1 MKDIGLRVADHIDAM
16 LAYWDK
22 NQVCRFANYAYTKWF
37 GKSKENMVDKITLK
51 ELLGEPLY
59 EKNLPYITGVL
70 GGQPQNF
77 EREIIL
83 PSGERRTTN
92 ASYYPDIVNGEVKGF
107 FVHVADNTAQ
117 KKLELEL
124 KASEMKFKGLLE
136 SAPDSILI
144 VNNEG
149 IIELV
154 NALAEKQ
161 FGYSREELLGK
172 NIEMLIPERYRESH
186 IRYRSIFAAHPTA
199 RAMAAGLELFGLH
212 KNGKDLPVEISIS
225 PINLPGGVF
234 VSVAI
239 RDISWRKQAELEIK
253 AGNER
258 NRIFIEQA
266 PNALAMF
273 DKELHYMAVSEKW
286 MEDYGLQGR
295 DIIGHSHYEIFPE
308 IGEDWKAI
316 HQACLKGEINHCD
329 EAMFERADG
338 SVQWIT
344 WDVRPWYISA
354 GNVGGLLMYTA
365 DITKLKSKERE
376 KLRIEA
382 ILDKTNE
389 VARIGTWEMEL
400 KTGILKWSS
409 ITKEIH
415 EVPDDYTPDQ
425 NAAINFYKPGE
436 SRDLIQSAVKK
447 AIEHNTPFDLE
458 LELIT
463 AKGNS
468 KWVRGIGQ
476 AEFKDGACKTLS
488 GIFQDISEIK
498 KSKEALNKLNG
509 ELKTILNAGYVAI
522 IGTDS
527 NGIITHFN
535 RGAETLLQYPAS
547 ELIGIEKPMLLH
559 VDDEVIERGKELS
572 EKFEEEITGFDVL
585 VKIPRRD
592 LYESREWTYVRKDG
606 STFPVQLVVTA
617 IRNWQDEVTGFLGV
631 ATDISEIKKAEKELK
646 ALHGITSD
654 QNNRL
659 KNFAHIVSHNLRSH
673 SGNID
678 MLLDLF
684 LKKHPEIAGNK
695 ILMHIKS
702 ASVNLMET
710 IANLN
715 EVVLMNTALEQNL
728 VSIRLHAVIESA
740 INNVSQLI
748 KNADVQ
754 IINKV
759 DRAVT
764 IAGIPAYTD
773 SILLNFIT
781 NSIKYRSAERKS
793 KIILSATLHDNYVIL
808 SIEDNGIGIDLKKNG
823 AKLFGM
829 YKTFHGNADAR
840 GIGLFITKNQVEAMG
855 GKVEVESR
863 LDKGTIFKIY
873 LKYEKV

>member
-22 NQVCRFANYAYTKWF
+22 NQVCRFANNAYVEWF
-37 GKSKENMVDKITLK
+37 GKSRENMVDKMTLK
-51 ELLGEPLY
+51 ELLGPLY
-59 EKNLPYITGVL
+59 EMNLPYINGVL
-70 GGQPQNF
+70 QGQPQQF
-77 EREIIL
+77 ERDIRI
-83 PSGERRTTN
+83 PSGTIKTAT
-92 ASYYPDIVNGEVKGF
+92 ASYYPDISHGDVQGF
-107 FVHVADNTAQ
+107 FVHVTDISDN

-136 SAPDSILI
+136 SAPDSIVI
-144 VNNEG
+144 VNSDG
-149 IIELV
+149 IIEIV
-154 NALAEKQ
+154 NALTEKQ
-161 FGYSREELLGK
+161 FGYCREDLLGK
-172 NIEMLIPERYRESH
+172 AIEMLIPERYRESH
-186 IRYRSIFAAHPTA
+186 IGHRLQYASSPNSRGMGT
-199 RAMAAGLELFGLH
+199 GLELFGLH
-212 KNGKDLPVEISIS
+212 KNGKEIPVEISIS
-225 PINLPGGVF
+225 PINLPDGVF

-239 RDISWRKQAELEIK
+239 RDISWRKQAEIEIK
-253 AGNER
+253 TGNER
-258 NRIFIEQA
+258 NRIFIEQS

-273 DKELHYMAVSEKW
+273 DLEMHYMAASGKW
-286 MEDYGLQGR
+286 MEDYHLQGKE
-295 DIIGHSHYEIFPE
+295 IIGHSHYEIFPE

-316 HQACLKGEINHCD
+316 HRACLRGETNHCD

-338 SVQWIT
+338 SAQWIT

-354 GNVGGLLMYTA
+354 GKVGGLLMYTA
-365 DITKLKSKERE
+365 DITNVKSKERE

-400 KTGILKWSS
+400 KTGILKWSG
-409 ITKEIH
+409 ITKQIH
-415 EVPDDYTPDQ
+415 EVPGDYTPDL
-425 NAAINFYKPGE
+425 NTAINFYKAGE
-436 SRDLIQSAVKK
+436 SRDLIQNAIKK
-447 AIEHNTPFDLE
+447 AIDHHIPFDLE
-458 LELIT
+458 LELVT
-463 AKGNS
+463 AKSNS
-468 KWVRGIGQ
+468 VWVRAIGQ
-476 AEFKDGACKTLS
+476 AEFKDGVCKTIS
-488 GIFQDISEIK
+488 GIFQDINEIK
-498 KSKEALNKLNG
+498 SSKEALNKLNE

-527 NGIITHFN
+527 EGIITHFN
-535 RGAETLLQYPAS
+535 RGAEALLQYSAS
-547 ELIGIEKPMLLH
+547 ELIGIRNPMLLH
-559 VDDEVIERGKELS
+559 VNEEVIERGKALS
-572 EKFEEEITGFDVL
+572 QKFEEKITGFDVL
-585 VKIPRRD
+585 VKIPRQD

-617 IRNWQDEVTGFLGV
+617 IRNRQDEVTGFLGV

-646 ALHGITSD
+646 ALHEITSD

-684 LKKHPEIAGNK
+684 LEKHPKVTDNK

-728 VSIRLHAVIESA
+728 VPVRLHAAIESA
-740 INNVSQLI
+740 INTVSQLI

-754 IINKV
+754 INNKV
-759 DRAVT
+759 DQAVT

-781 NSIKYRSAERKS
+781 NSIRYRSAERKS

-808 SIEDNGIGIDLKKNG
+808 TIEDNGIGIDLKKNG

-863 LDKGTIFKIY
+863 LDTGTIFKIY